1 MSYIMT
7 YICKLLLDLLIH
19 MKKREH
25 IYVPTIMYTNIILY
39 VVFKQ
44 IRYISYSILFFNV
57 HRQIIK
63 IIYNFFT
70 LLHQIF
76 KRFLAAKH
84 IYSRWQLSIFRIFTA
99 FARHDLVKIQRRQ
112 QTVHLRGVVAVLL
125 VKIVAANALRKK
137 RIFIKRRTAFTVRL
151 YNSAN
156 I

>member
-1 MSYIMT
+1 MT
-7 YICKLLLDLLIH
+7 YICILLLYLLIH
-19 MKKREH
+19 IKKWEH
-25 IYVPTIMYTNIILY
+25 IYVPTILYAYIILY

-44 IRYISYSILFFNV
+44 IRYISYSILFFNA

-63 IIYNFFT
+63 IIYNFLT

-76 KRFLAAKH
+76 KRFLTAKH
-84 IYSRWQLSIFRIFTA
+84 IYSRWQLSIFRIFA
-99 FARHDLVKIQRRQ
+99 ALARQNFVKVQRCQ

-125 VKIVAANALRKK
+125 VKIVATNALRKK
-137 RIFIKRRTAFTVRL
+137 RIFTKRRTAFTVRL